1 MSTITSHV
9 LDTTSGKPADGLV
22 VILEIARRAGP
33 LVRAGRAVTDS
44 AGRIAAFD
52 PPRARA
58 SVARR
63 TGCDLRTGAYFAATH
78 VRTFYPEVHVV
89 VEIDD
94 PSQHYHIPLLV
105 SPFGYSTYRGS

>member
-9 LDTTSGKPADGLV
+9 LDTASGKPAGGLAVKLERSDGQDRWAEL
-22 VILEIARRAGP
+22 GQ
-33 LVRAGRAVTDS
+33 AVTDAS
-44 AGRIAAFD
+44 GRISGFD
-52 PPRARA
+52 PPLASLARQTY
-58 SVARR
+58 R
-63 TGCDLRTGAYFAATH
+63 LRFATGAYFAATC

-94 PSQHYHIPLLV
+94 PSQHYHIPLLL